1 MLIVNLQNLRQENVM
16 LSMIKITGYGEEN
29 DKNTTIK
36 FETKVIKSNIMF
48 NIWQSNILHIYSCS
62 RRHNSSRW

>member
-1 MLIVNLQNLRQENVM
+1 MLIVNLQNLRQGHVM

-29 DKNTTIK
+29 DNTTIK

-48 NIWQSNILHIYSCS
+48 NIWQSNI
-62 RRHNSSRW
+62 